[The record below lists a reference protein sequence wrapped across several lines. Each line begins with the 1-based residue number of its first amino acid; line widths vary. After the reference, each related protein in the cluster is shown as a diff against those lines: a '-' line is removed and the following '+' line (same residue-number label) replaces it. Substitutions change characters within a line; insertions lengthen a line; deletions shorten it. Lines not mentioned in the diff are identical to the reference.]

1 MLQCSTNKKIFES
14 LTFVKS
20 QCLFKNSIVMIMW
33 HNTMEA
39 CWKIRLFPHKQF
51 LINTSERTLLWSCIW
66 HYRKFLNWSWGIA
79 SYVDL
84 CGAPGWNG
92 SHRKQLYCPVPCAV
106 CYMFCLLLLWS
117 LICKLPARGTCTQK
131 IIYYRFWSPT
141 RRLKMRKLIILAFK
155 FHLYIE
161 LMAYL
166 PEILPISG
174 KPKLHCKVKLYSATH

>member
-14 LTFVKS
+14 RTFVKS
-20 QCLFKNSIVMIMW
+20 QCLFKNSIVMIMC
-33 HNTMEA
+33 HNTMET

-106 CYMFCLLLLWS
+106 CYMFCLLLCITVVSNLQ
-117 LICKLPARGTCTQK
+117 ITCKRYVHSKNYLLQ
-131 IIYYRFWSPT
+131 
-141 RRLKMRKLIILAFK
+141 ILEPHKEAQNEKVNNSCIQIPLVYWADGISSWDFTHK
-155 FHLYIE
+155 WK
-161 LMAYL
+161 A
-166 PEILPISG
+166 EITL
-174 KPKLHCKVKLYSATH
+174 